1 MKKLVVGLGEVLW
14 DMLPQGK
21 YLGGAPANFAY
32 ITSLLGDQGVV
43 ASRLGT
49 DALGDEASQRLQAL
63 GLPID
68 TVQRDPMHPTGV
80 VKVEVDREGLARF
93 EIEGPSAWDF
103 LEWTADC
110 QRLAERADA
119 VCFGSLAQR
128 SQTSRE
134 TIRRFLS
141 ATRSETIRVFD
152 VNLRQAFYS
161 KEVVEESMK
170 LASIMK
176 MNDEEVPKVMR
187 LLKLDHLDEES
198 STQKLIDYYGLKLV
212 CVTRGSKGSLLVTPK
227 ESHVQ
232 PGISVKVADTIGA
245 GDAFTAAL
253 VHQYMLGA
261 SLASMN
267 RAANL
272 VGAWVSS
279 QAGPTPV
286 PQDGNIEHS
295 LAAIG

>member
-1 MKKLVVGLGEVLW
+1 MKKLVIGLGEVLW

-21 YLGGAPANFAY
+21 YMGGAPANFAY
-32 ITSLLGDQGVV
+32 ITNLLGSQGVV
-43 ASRLGT
+43 ASRLGE

-63 GLPID
+63 GLSTD
-68 TVQRDPMHPTGV
+68 TVQRDPTHPTGV
-80 VKVEVDREGLARF
+80 VKVEVDQEGLARF

-103 LEWTADC
+103 LEWTSDW
-110 QRLAERADA
+110 QRLAPKADA

-128 SQTSRE
+128 SQISRK
-134 TIRRFLS
+134 TIRHFLS
-141 ATRSETIRVFD
+141 ATRADAIRVFD

-161 KEVVEESMK
+161 EEVLHDSMK
-170 LASIMK
+170 LASIVK
-176 MNDEEVPKVMR
+176 MNDEEVPKIMR

-198 STQKLIDYYGLKLV
+198 SAQKLIDHYGLKLV
-212 CVTRGSKGSLLVTPK
+212 CVTRGNKGSLLVTPK
-227 ESHVQ
+227 GSHVQ

-261 SLASMN
+261 SLATMN

-279 QAGPTPV
+279 QAGPTPT
-286 PQDGNIEHS
+286 PKDGKIEHS